1 METERTRSFIWV
13 RIVLAVALAGL
24 ALSFFFLQRQPRLRG
39 GVVQEAATRAE
50 ITDFGSVP
58 DFALV
63 SQTGDSVH
71 LDDLRGQVWVADFF
85 FTHCASTCPM
95 MSARFESLAEKVDP
109 ERVRLVSFSVDPE
122 RDTPERL
129 AEYAGRFDVEPGR
142 WLFLTGDKPQ
152 IRALVREGFHLGVDE
167 ASPED
172 VAKGVEAVLHSTRFV
187 LVDPQ
192 ARIRGYYDGNDD
204 EAMDQLGHDV
214 AQLVAGVQP

>member
-1 METERTRSFIWV
+1 METERTRSLIWV

-24 ALSFFFLQRQPRLRG
+24 ALSFFFLQRQARLRG

-109 ERVRLVSFSVDPE
+109 ER
-122 RDTPERL
+122 DTPERL
-129 AEYAGRFDVEPGR
+129 AEYAARFEVEPGR

-152 IRALVREGFHLGVDE
+152 IRALVREGFHLGVEE

-187 LVDPQ
+187 LVMRR
-192 ARIRGYYDGNDD
+192 A
-204 EAMDQLGHDV
+204 
-214 AQLVAGVQP
+214 